1 MAKKEK
7 DPTSTGGFTDW
18 LLEIWERFNVF
29 STIKDEDTVP
39 MMIGKVI
46 VRIIGFIIILILS
59 PFFLLGMFIAFA
71 AVS

>member
-1 MAKKEK
+1 MTNKKK
-7 DPTSTGGFTDW
+7 DPTATSNFGDW

-29 STIKDEDTVP
+29 STIKDNDTVP
-39 MMIGKVI
+39 MMVGKI
-46 VRIIGFIIILILS
+46 VVRVIGFIIILILS